1 LNCTPNA
8 DLKDYTKI
16 KYILVK
22 KTYELIEEFEN
33 FEEPQVNETLVIQL
47 NLKL

>member
-16 KYILVK
+16 KCILVK
-22 KTYELIEEFEN
+22 KNYELIEKFEN
-33 FEEPQVNETLVIQL
+33 FEKLEVDETLVIQL
-47 NLKL
+47 NPKL